1 MFSNEVCQSQF
12 ELESR
17 MATDFVE
24 VTSQGRVYNREEIIK
39 ELVGM
44 VPVQVMI
51 ENFAARHLAP
61 EVVLVTYRSLV
72 DRLAGGAPAVQI
84 RSSIWRLE
92 DNRWVA
98 TYHQATAVAWK
109 LGLSPN
115 NRFSAQYGSERLN

>member
-1 MFSNEVCQSQF
+1 MNIEPALVDHFRRIEAEMFSHEVCQSRF

-24 VTSQGRVYNREEIIK
+24 VTSQGRVHNREEIIK
-39 ELVGM
+39 ELAGM
-44 VPVQVMI
+44 EPVQVMI

-92 DNRWVA
+92 NNRWLVA
-98 TYHQATAVAWK
+98 FHQA
-109 LGLSPN
+109 SPT
-115 NRFSAQYGSERLN
+115 Q